1 MYFSKKIIFESGN
14 ESNFRIPSLI
24 STSNGTLLAF
34 CNDRKNTLADHAD
47 VMTVTMARKRIG
59 CEWETPC
66 EISGFGSWAY
76 RIGSAVYDET
86 SGKAMLFV
94 QHLPVTKNEFKHYT
108 DTELIELESRADTAR
123 RLAEPFGVREG
134 WVILSSTDCGDTW
147 SEAALK
153 LSSGE
158 RDQYENEAF
167 MLDCASTH
175 GAAHGIVLRRGEH
188 AGRILCP
195 ARTFTKE
202 YDTWDDLREC
212 GYNTAIYSDDQGES
226 WRLSGCVQVATGE
239 GTLIERA
246 DGSVLYNSRAY
257 LKDGKRYL
265 AVSQDGG
272 VTFSDIG
279 TDEFLREEIRIG
291 CNASFI
297 RVEREDIKDTSLLPD
312 GADGVTLFCNPR
324 ADTRCNMSVC
334 VSFDGG
340 ASWSRA
346 KTVCDGPCAYSSLVF
361 EPLTQRFHLIYERGK
376 DAHEKNPYSAGIC
389 AAEFDLEWILS
400 DK

>member
-1 MYFSKKIIFESGN
+1 MYFSEKIIFESGN

-24 STSNGTLLAF
+24 STSSGTLLAF

-47 VMTVTMARKRIG
+47 VTTVTMARKTVG
-59 CEWETPC
+59 GEWEQVR

-76 RIGSAVYDET
+76 RIGSAVYDST
-86 SGKAMLFV
+86 SDKAMLFV
-94 QHLPVTKNEFKHYT
+94 LHLPVTKNEFKQYT
-108 DTELIELESRADTAR
+108 SDELDELERRATEAK

-134 WVILSSTDCGDTW
+134 WFILSSTDGGESW
-147 SEAALK
+147 SEYPMK
-153 LSSGE
+153 LSTGDRE
-158 RDQYENEAF
+158 PYECEQF
-167 MLDCASTH
+167 MLDGASTH
-175 GAAHGIVLRRGEH
+175 GSAHGIVLRHGEH

-195 ARTFTKE
+195 ARTFTTE
-202 YDTWDDLREC
+202 YDTWDGLREC
-212 GYNTAIYSDDQGES
+212 GYNTAIYSDDNGES
-226 WRLSGCVQVATGE
+226 WKLSGCVQVATGE

-272 VTFSDIG
+272 ATFSDAG
-279 TDEFLREEIRIG
+279 TDEFLKEETRIG

-297 RVEREDIKDTSLLPD
+297 RVEREDIKDTSLLPE
-312 GADGVTLFCNPR
+312 GADGITLFCNPR
-324 ADTRCNMSVC
+324 ADTRRNMSVC

-361 EPLTQRFHLIYERGK
+361 EPLSQRFHLIYERGRN
-376 DAHEKNPYSAGIC
+376 ASEKNPYSAGIC
-389 AAEFDLEWILS
+389 AAEFDLEWILT